1 MDYTVGDLA
10 KRSGLTVRTLH
21 HYEQLGLLVP
31 STRSDSGYRLY
42 GEADVRTLHRILAYR
57 QMGLPLKDIGP
68 LLSSDTAPPLKELL
82 ERQIAVVEAGIA
94 EQQRLLAMLRRVER
108 RAVDGAESTDD
119 LLQLITAQQILERH
133 YSHDDMTRLRALQDA
148 IPPETIAMLKTEIPA
163 LLSAFRAAKEAKQ
176 TDPDALLALAR
187 RWLAMERL
195 VPVDDELRRKGRQ
208 MLGTDASFQQ
218 MSGIDPALA
227 QFIDD
232 AVAAAKAADGG
243 AA

>member
-31 STRSDSGYRLY
+31 STRTDSGYRLY
-42 GEADVRTLHRILAYR
+42 SDADIRTLHRILAYR
-57 QMGLPLKDIGP
+57 QMGLALKDIGP
-68 LLSSDTAPPLKELL
+68 LLSPGAAAPLRELL
-82 ERQIAVVEAGIA
+82 ARQIATVEAGIA
-94 EQQRLLAMLRRVER
+94 EQQRLLVMLQRVER
-108 RAVDGAESTDD
+108 RAVDGAESTED

-133 YSHDDMTRLRALQDA
+133 YSDDDMARLRALQDA
-148 IPPETIAMLKTEIPA
+148 IPPETISRLKTEIPA
-163 LLSAFRAAKEAKQ
+163 LLAAFRAAKEAKPA
-176 TDPDALLALAR
+176 DPDALLALAR
-187 RWLAMERL
+187 RWIAMERL
-195 VPVDDELRRKGRQ
+195 VPVDEELRRKGRQ

-243 AA
+243 EA